1 VELFEDADENRALD
15 DVKNRV
21 DSLDTLPEETEQP
34 IINLVTSVRPV
45 IDLAITGPED
55 ERTLKVLGQ
64 RVRDEIAALPAITQ
78 VALIN
83 TRPYEISIEVSES
96 DLQRYGLTFS
106 TVAQAVRARSLD
118 LPGGAIKTEDGEIL
132 LRTKGQVYWGRSL
145 NAWFYSQGLMVAV
158 SI

>member
-1 VELFEDADENRALD
+1 
-15 DVKNRV
+15 
-21 DSLDTLPEETEQP
+21 
-34 IINLVTSVRPV
+34 V

-64 RVRDEIAALPAITQ
+64 RVRDEIAAMPAITQ

-132 LRTKGQVYWGRSL
+132 LRTKGQVYWGEEFERLVLLSRPDGSRVYL
-145 NAWFYSQGLMVAV
+145 SDVAQARWIRRYGSV
-158 SI
+158 TPI